1 MLEEAE
7 EAFRTYA
14 AHQKGGN
21 KGKRSSKTEN
31 LIRSFTVDS
40 PSYKETASIGGKPNI
55 AAQRK
60 PFQKAKSVEEFIA
73 SEEVKFE
80 HEVPVNGV
88 VSAGQTQ
95 DESKDACV
103 KGLVKDRANIFL
115 QHTPPV
121 SGERVETTHA
131 QVKKWIASQPHTVT
145 GTDESERYFDIKY
158 YQYTPYVAII
168 KMLQFSCICVF
179 IILCCMVLCQV
190 VLYCVPI
197 CCFKLW
203 YICIYC
209 IVF

>member
-7 EAFRTYA
+7 EAFRNYA

-40 PSYKETASIGGKPNI
+40 PSYNETASIGGKSNI
-55 AAQRK
+55 ASQRK
-60 PFQKAKSVEEFIA
+60 PLQKARSVDDYIA
-73 SEEVKFE
+73 SEEPKFGR
-80 HEVPVNGV
+80 EVPVNGV
-88 VSAGQTQ
+88 ASSGQTH

-115 QHTPPV
+115 KHTPPV

-145 GTDESERYFDIKY
+145 GTDDSERYFDVNYCQMI
-158 YQYTPYVAII
+158 QY
-168 KMLQFSCICVF
+168 M
-179 IILCCMVLCQV
+179 
-190 VLYCVPI
+190 
-197 CCFKLW
+197 
-203 YICIYC
+203 
-209 IVF
+209 